1 MSMTLRKGTLA
12 DLDPLRAQH
21 AAPLSLT
28 ATTADAWDQH
38 LPLLRSLY
46 PMRDFLPGFATD
58 L

>member
-1 MSMTLRKGTLA
+1 MTLRKGTLA